1 MESAHLRKM
10 TKGKKVESENV
21 RCRRLEGRE
30 IRGQLSRD
38 TLEWKVSKRLLGK
51 KQQNEK
57 IMRNKEGTSHQN
69 CWHNIGSGTQGSKGG
84 ESMVPRNPR
93 MTL

>member
-10 TKGKKVESENV
+10 TKGKKVESKNV
-21 RCRRLEGRE
+21 RRRSLEGRE

-38 TLEWKVSKRLLGK
+38 TLEWKVNKRLLGK

-57 IMRNKEGTSHQN
+57 IMRNKKGTSHQN
-69 CWHNIGSGTQGSKGG
+69 C
-84 ESMVPRNPR
+84 
-93 MTL
+93 